1 MVINDLGIN
10 RLITSIMIMATI
22 AIGAHAEVVF
32 YESFNNLQGNGGN
45 DGYFDNSADQAHDD
59 IFIING
65 QKVRK

>member
-1 MVINDLGIN
+1 MVINNLSMKRIF
-10 RLITSIMIMATI
+10 TSIMIMAAF

-45 DGYFDNSADQAHDD
+45 DGLRISADQAHNG